1 MQPKKATR
9 IRAALKFAQPR
20 GGNEMN
26 TGTGASRRWHQAWT
40 QRVGLL
46 AVMAGVAVLTLACGG
61 NSASTGSSGSSQA
74 AGATPS
80 ASSQASNNAVAFAQ
94 CMRAHGIPNY
104 PDPSSVSG
112 PVDSRQLGVT
122 DTVYESARTTCYRL
136 YPQRQSGPGLTTAQQ
151 QQVLGQLLNFAKCM
165 RSHGLPAFPD
175 PNPAST
181 IWGSGGGQTFTLP
194 SSINPNSSQ
203 FTSAEN
209 ACKSLKPSSVAIRGN
224 KGGGS

>member
-1 MQPKKATR
+1 MHARPWHTQ
-9 IRAALKFAQPR
+9 LPR
-20 GGNEMN
+20 PLVCLLVLSIP
-26 TGTGASRRWHQAWT
+26 AS
-40 QRVGLL
+40 L
-46 AVMAGVAVLTLACGG
+46 
-61 NSASTGSSGSSQA
+61 GSP
-74 AGATPS
+74 T
-80 ASSQASNNAVAFAQ
+80 F
-94 CMRAHGIPNY
+94 
-104 PDPSSVSG
+104 
-112 PVDSRQLGVT
+112 
-122 DTVYESARTTCYRL
+122 YELARTTCYRL
-136 YPQRQSGPGLTTAQQ
+136 YPQRQSGPWLTTAQQ

-165 RSHGLPAFPD
+165 RAHGLPLFPD

>member
-1 MQPKKATR
+1 
-9 IRAALKFAQPR
+9 
-20 GGNEMN
+20 MN

-46 AVMAGVAVLTLACGG
+46 AVMAGAALLTLACGG
-61 NSASTGSSGSSQA
+61 NSVSTGSSGSSQA

-94 CMRAHGIPNY
+94 CMRAHGIPSY
-104 PDPSSVSG
+104 PDPSSASG

-151 QQVLGQLLNFAKCM
+151 QQVLGQLLNLAKCM
-165 RSHGLPAFPD
+165 RSHGLPTFPD

-181 IWGSGGGQTFTLP
+181 IWGSGGGQLFTLP
-194 SSINPNSSQ
+194 SSLNPNSSQ

>member
-1 MQPKKATR
+1 
-9 IRAALKFAQPR
+9 
-20 GGNEMN
+20 MN
-26 TGTGASRRWHQAWT
+26 TGTGGRRRQAW
-40 QRVGLL
+40 RRRAGLP
-46 AVMAGVAVLTLACGG
+46 AAMAGVALLTLACGG
-61 NSASTGSSGSSQA
+61 NSASTGSSGSSQP

-104 PDPSSVSG
+104 PDPSAVSG
-112 PVDSRQLGVT
+112 HIDSSQLGVT
-122 DTVYESARTTCYRL
+122 DTVYESARTTCDRL
-136 YPQRQSGPGLTTAQQ
+136 YPQPHSGAGLTTAQQ

-181 IWGSGGGQTFTLP
+181 IWGSGGGQLFTLP
-194 SSINPNSSQ
+194 SGISPNSPQ

-209 ACKSLKPSSVAIRGN
+209 ACKSLMPSSVAIRGGN